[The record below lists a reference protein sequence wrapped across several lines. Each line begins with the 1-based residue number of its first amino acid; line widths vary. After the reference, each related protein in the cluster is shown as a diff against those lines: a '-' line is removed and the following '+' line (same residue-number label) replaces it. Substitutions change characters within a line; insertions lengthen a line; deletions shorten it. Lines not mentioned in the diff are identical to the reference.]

1 MAVASSDSDTNPISP
16 YEYSYLLPNYSST
29 STSAVNLDTYDI
41 HTAAVSKISEAT
53 RNEYNI
59 KWRLKFVLN
68 DGIEDSKP
76 VNYPSGGKF
85 YTICTN
91 VGERLDLSNVNSFDE
106 AKAMDDTIVK
116 RGGVILKQNEEI
128 ESVNFVK
135 GRGK

>member
-29 STSAVNLDTYDI
+29 STSAVNLNTYDI

-85 YTICTN
+85 YAIAHAPSLLGSYN
-91 VGERLDLSNVNSFDE
+91 QFKNIDLEGTKSY
-106 AKAMDDTIVK
+106 
-116 RGGVILKQNEEI
+116 
-128 ESVNFVK
+128 
-135 GRGK
+135 